1 MKHVE
6 LFSGIGGFR
15 QAMRL
20 LTQDGGPEFTCVG
33 HSEIDAS
40 AQRTYRANFDVVGE
54 TDIGDIAAFAE
65 DDSLMDALPPFQ
77 LLTGGFPCQS
87 FSMMGAQRGFDDT
100 RGTLFFS
107 MAKLIARKLP
117 PFLLL
122 ENVKNLRTHDGG
134 NTCRIIVKTL
144 ENIGYTVHS
153 DVFNTAEYGLA
164 QTRNR
169 IYIFATRRK
178 PPMGFAFTEEN
189 VRDHFRILRNT
200 SLLKQKSTLDVLAE
214 TVPEKYFLSDKLK
227 RTILANGSGGFVA
240 KSEIDLPIARP
251 LCATMAKMHRA
262 CQDNYFSERFVFSRG
277 RVRYAGGVENSAD
290 ERIRRLLPEEAF
302 ELQGFGREFVRNARE
317 RFKVADC
324 SLYKQAG
331 NAVSVNVV
339 YAILAYLSKSFN
351 WR

>member
-20 LTQDGGPEFTCVG
+20 LTQDGGPEFICIG
-33 HSEIDAS
+33 HSEIDSS
-40 AQRTYRANFDVVGE
+40 AQKTYRANFDVANE
-54 TDIGDIAAFAE
+54 IDIGDIAEFTESNA
-65 DDSLMDALPPFQ
+65 LMDTLPPFH

-107 MAKLIARKLP
+107 MSKLIANKLP
-117 PFLLL
+117 PFILL

-134 NTCRIIVKTL
+134 NTYRIVIETL
-144 ENIGYTVHS
+144 ESLGYSVHS
-153 DVFNTAEYGLA
+153 DIFNTAEYGLA

-178 PPMGFAFTEEN
+178 LPNEFAFTEES
-189 VRDHFRILRNT
+189 VRTHFNSIQGV
-200 SLLKQKSTLDVLAE
+200 SLLKQTSTLDILAE

-227 RTILANGSGGFVA
+227 RTILANGSGGFIA

-262 CQDNYFSERFVFSRG
+262 CQDNYFSERYLSSRG
-277 RVRYAGGVENSAD
+277 KVRYAGGVEESAN

-302 ELQGFGREFVRNARE
+302 ELQGFNREFVRNARE
-317 RFKVADC
+317 RFSVADC

>member
-1 MKHVE
+1 MRHVE

-20 LTQDGGPEFTCVG
+20 LTRDGGPQFSCVG
-33 HSEIDAS
+33 YSEIDAS
-40 AQRTYRANFDVVGE
+40 AEKTYRANFDVADE
-54 TDIGDIAAFAE
+54 TVIGDIAAFSE
-65 DDSLMDALPPFQ
+65 NDARMSALRSFH

-87 FSMMGAQRGFDDT
+87 FSMMGAQRGFNDT

-107 MAKLIARKLP
+107 MAKLIAQKRP

-134 NTCRIIVKTL
+134 NTYRVIAETL
-144 ENIGYTVHS
+144 EGMGYSVHS
-153 DVFNTAEYGLA
+153 DIFNTANYGLA
-164 QTRNR
+164 QARNR
-169 IYIFATRRK
+169 IYIFATRRRL
-178 PPMGFAFTEEN
+178 PRDFAFTEAK
-189 VRDHFRILRNT
+189 VRNHFRTLRNT
-200 SLLKQKSTLDVLAE
+200 SLLKQKSALDVLAD
-214 TVPEKYFLSDKLK
+214 TASAKYFLSEKLK

-262 CQDNYFSERFVFSRG
+262 CQDNYFSERYISSRG
-277 RVRYAGGVENSAD
+277 KVRYTGGVEKSVD

-302 ELQGFGREFVRNARE
+302 ELQGFCREFVRKARE

>member
-1 MKHVE
+1 MRHIE

-20 LTQDGGPEFTCVG
+20 LTLDGGPRFSCVG
-33 HSEIDAS
+33 YSEIDVA
-40 AQRTYRANFDVVGE
+40 AGKTYRANFDVAGE
-54 TDIGDIAAFAE
+54 TVIGDVAAFAE
-65 DDSLMDALPPFQ
+65 DDSRMDALRPFQ

-107 MAKLIARKLP
+107 MAKLIARKRP

-134 NTCRIIVKTL
+134 NTYRVIAESL
-144 ENIGYTVHS
+144 EGMGYSVHS
-153 DVFNTAEYGLA
+153 DIFNTAEYGLA

-178 PPMGFAFTEEN
+178 LPRDFAFTEEN
-189 VRDHFRILRNT
+189 VRKHFHALRNT
-200 SLLKQKSTLDVLAE
+200 SLLKQKSTLDVLDDA
-214 TVPEKYFLSDKLK
+214 VPAKYFLSDKLK

-240 KSEIDLPIARP
+240 KSEIDLSIARP
-251 LCATMAKMHRA
+251 LCATMSKMHRA
-262 CQDNYFSERFVFSRG
+262 CQDNYFSA
-277 RVRYAGGVENSAD
+277 RYIASCGKRRYVGGVDASAS

-302 ELQGFGREFVRNARE
+302 ELQGFGREFVRKARE
-317 RFKVADC
+317 QFKVADC

-339 YAILAYLSKSFN
+339 YAILAYLSEAFN